1 MDKEPRYANRDESL
15 LEFEGYQYDTIKS
28 LNTGTNCYK
37 KDKDHSVDAVRY
49 EIQYWQDIGKC
60 PIL

>member
-1 MDKEPRYANRDESL
+1 MSSVDESL

-37 KDKDHSVDAVRY
+37 KDKDHSIDSSRY
-49 EIQYWQDIGKC
+49 LIDEWQRIGKC
-60 PIL
+60 PVI